1 MSLVSS
7 TQTKAPAVPAELAR
21 KPLNRAKAIR
31 EFCIE
36 CMNYQVQLVNK
47 CPDLACPLWEWR
59 RGPGAPEPSEVPIR
73 RQQHRQRPCP
83 SHGLAPRRK
92 DGDHGATA

>member
-1 MSLVSS
+1 MTSTASTLQKEATPASL
-7 TQTKAPAVPAELAR
+7 TR

-36 CMNYQVQLVNK
+36 CMNYQLQLVNK

-59 RGPGAPEPSEVPIR
+59 RGPGGSEPSDVPIR
-73 RQQHRQRPCP
+73 RQQHRRERPRSLHALP
-83 SHGLAPRRK
+83 DLQ
-92 DGDHGATA
+92 GDDDHAAAS